1 MSADD
6 AGGGAWGRRRRSG
19 PAASPHGVCSA
30 AMLEVGAPWH
40 LIVALATLGGPAAFD
55 GIRYHEGGVDPVTSA
70 LRCVRSRR
78 LRQPSQAPRMASG
91 TVAGATRRSPQ
102 QLRARRGRAR
112 TGLRQLTS
120 PARSFGLCHKYI
132 LYLYLYFGH
141 GARGGSGARR
151 RAQPQPLAQICSVQP
166 TRHAV
171 RAPRAS

>member
-6 AGGGAWGRRRRSG
+6 ARGGAWGRRRRSG

-40 LIVALATLGGPAAFD
+40 LIVALATLGAPAAFD
-55 GIRYHEGGVDPVTSA
+55 DIRYHEGGVDPVTSA

-120 PARSFGLCHKYI
+120 PARSL
-132 LYLYLYFGH
+132 GH

-171 RAPRAS
+171 RATRAS